1 MDILR
6 KINRVRRILMD
17 GITKNIGQTQLNE
30 GIDPVSKSEIK
41 RILICRPNH
50 RLGNLLLITPLLHEV
65 TAIFPEAKIDL
76 FVKGFLAP
84 TLFKNYSNIE
94 KIIQLPKKPFSNLIQ
109 YARVWMTL
117 KRTHYD
123 LVINVV
129 KLSSSGRLAV
139 KATVAK
145 YKFFG
150 DDLDDN
156 HLKYDDQ
163 IHVAKRPIYNLRSY
177 LTRLGITVTQQPI
190 APLDIKLTPSELGHG
205 KKLLRELVKNDKKTF
220 CVFTYATGEK
230 CYSESWW
237 EKFYNRLILEYPE
250 YNIVEI
256 LPAENISKIG
266 FKGPSFYSKDV
277 REIGAVMANTELFI
291 GADSGIMHL
300 ASASLTPTIGLFSI
314 TDSNTFRPY
323 HNGSLGINT
332 NDSTI
337 EDWIKIIDSFLRKDH
352 LVAV

>member
-1 MDILR
+1 
-6 KINRVRRILMD
+6 MD
-17 GITKNIGQTQLNE
+17 GITKNIGRTNLDE
-30 GIDPVSKSEIK
+30 VIDSVSKSDIK

-50 RLGNLLLITPLLHEV
+50 RLGNLLLITPLLQEV
-65 TAIFPEAKIDL
+65 TAIFPQAKIDL
-76 FVKGFLAP
+76 FVKGFLGP
-84 TLFKNYSNIE
+84 TLFQHYTNID

-109 YARVWMTL
+109 YVRVWTTL
-117 KRTHYD
+117 KRTRYD
-123 LVINVV
+123 LAINVV
-129 KLSSSGRLAV
+129 KLSSSGKMAV
-139 KATVAK
+139 QVADAK

-163 IHVAKRPIYNLRSY
+163 IHVAKRPIYNIRSY
-177 LTRLGITVTQQPI
+177 LTRLGIPVTQRPI
-190 APLDIKLTPSELGHG
+190 APLDIKLTSSEIGHG
-205 KKLLRELVKNDKKTF
+205 KKLLNELVQNDKKTF

-237 EKFYNRLILEYPE
+237 EKFYSRLTSEYPD

-266 FKGPSFYSKDV
+266 FKAPAFYSKDV

-300 ASASLTPTIGLFSI
+300 ASASFTPTIGLFSI
-314 TDSNTFRPY
+314 TDSKTFQPY
-323 HNGSLGINT
+323 NNGSLGINT
-332 NDSTI
+332 STSTI
-337 EDWIKIIDSFLRKDH
+337 DDWIKIIDTFLRKDQ
-352 LVAV
+352 LVNQKVAVY